1 VPVIL
6 LSALSILLHLNLI
19 TNLKS
24 ESLGPIQVM
33 MTCPKSQGDLIAEL
47 RVFLKTSIFKK
58 KKKLVGGGAGGEGER
73 ES

>member
-1 VPVIL
+1 
-6 LSALSILLHLNLI
+6 
-19 TNLKS
+19 
-24 ESLGPIQVM
+24 M

-58 KKKLVGGGAGGEGER
+58 KKKLGGKCAEGEGER